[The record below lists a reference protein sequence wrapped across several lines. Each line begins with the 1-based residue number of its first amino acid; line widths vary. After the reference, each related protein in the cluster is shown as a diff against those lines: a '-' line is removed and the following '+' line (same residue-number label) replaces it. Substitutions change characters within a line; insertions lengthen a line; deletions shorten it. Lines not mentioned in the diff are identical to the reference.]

1 MTTQQRRDAILA
13 AIKDSDQP
21 ISAKQ
26 LAQTYHVSRQTI
38 VGDIALIRAQGVNII
53 ATVSGYYYQTTTQ
66 QITGYRAQLVCQHTQ
81 AKTRAEL
88 TAIVQNG
95 GRMID
100 VTVDHQVYG
109 EITGQLGINNLTD
122 VKGFMQK
129 IKKYPE
135 QKLLSTLT
143 GGIHLHT
150 IECASEQDF
159 ERIKAALSALDI
171 LYVNN

>member
-1 MTTQQRRDAILA
+1 
-13 AIKDSDQP
+13 
-21 ISAKQ
+21 
-26 LAQTYHVSRQTI
+26 V
-38 VGDIALIRAQGVNII
+38 
-53 ATVSGYYYQTTTQ
+53 
-66 QITGYRAQLVCQHTQ
+66 
-81 AKTRAEL
+81 
-88 TAIVQNG
+88 
-95 GRMID
+95 ID